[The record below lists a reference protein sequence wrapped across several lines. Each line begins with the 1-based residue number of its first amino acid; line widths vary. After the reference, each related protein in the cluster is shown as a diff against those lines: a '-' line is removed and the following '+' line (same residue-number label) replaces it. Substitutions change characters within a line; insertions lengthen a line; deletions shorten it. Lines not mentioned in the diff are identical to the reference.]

1 MSKSNQTTTEEL
13 TDTSIMYFG
22 KYKGRELQDVPAQY
36 LLWIHEFGNPDRKM
50 RDYIEDNMDVLKKE
64 MNER

>member
-1 MSKSNQTTTEEL
+1 MSNHNQTTTEL

-36 LLWIHEFGNPDRKM
+36 LLWLHEFGNPDKKLRI
-50 RDYIEDNMDVLKKE
+50 YIEDNMDVLQKE